1 MRLFSAIISTKK
13 TLNPGGLDA
22 DSSVFTH
29 ESCAK
34 SPDPVFANRSAMDIK
49 NRDLE
54 RNTMNRRVE
63 VASTLVLLS
72 ALLGASELLTG
83 CCQPGYPCQ
92 SSGSLGPSTGE
103 IVGIGV
109 GIVGAVAVGTVVAVN
124 HSHHNLKG
132 CVSSGP
138 NGLQLSNDSDKK
150 IYSLVGA
157 SPDVKAGE
165 RVKLHGTKQKK
176 QKGNASNQQFLVD
189 SVTKDL
195 GPCEAVA
202 GAAAVPNSAPSR

>member
-1 MRLFSAIISTKK
+1 
-13 TLNPGGLDA
+13 
-22 DSSVFTH
+22 
-29 ESCAK
+29 
-34 SPDPVFANRSAMDIK
+34 
-49 NRDLE
+49 
-54 RNTMNRRVE
+54 MNRRVE
-63 VASTLVLLS
+63 VVSTLALLS
-72 ALLGASELLTG
+72 VLLGASEFLTG
-83 CCQPGYPCQ
+83 CCQQGAPCQ
-92 SSGSLGPSTGE
+92 NSGSIGPSTGE

-109 GIVGAVAVGTVVAVN
+109 GIAAAGAVAVGTIVAVN

-138 NGLQLSNDSDKK
+138 NGLQLANDSDKK
-150 IYSLVGA
+150 TYALVGA

-202 GAAAVPNSAPSR
+202 GAAAVSNSAPSR